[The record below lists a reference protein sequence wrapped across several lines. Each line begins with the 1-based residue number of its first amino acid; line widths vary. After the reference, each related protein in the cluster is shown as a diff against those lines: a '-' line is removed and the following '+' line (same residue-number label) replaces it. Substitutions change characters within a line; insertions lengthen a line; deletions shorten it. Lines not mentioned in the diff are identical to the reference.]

1 MPSFDPGPPAAWAAT
16 FDLAPLADYV
26 GHPSRRFR
34 TEFGP
39 VYYRGRLDGT
49 ARVLVVGQDPS
60 TDEILAR
67 RIFVGQ
73 AGQRVQGL
81 LAKLGLTRDYVMLNA
96 FLFGITGQFNTPL
109 RTISASAPFLDYR
122 NSLFDQI
129 AATNSLAAVIAFG
142 VGARHAV
149 GLWPGHAALPR
160 FELTHP
166 TAPTGVGTNWNAA
179 LPALLAAIPPEP
191 GQVPDAT
198 PYSADL
204 TDADLAAIPRGDLP
218 FGLPDWHGTGGTRS
232 KRQGARTI
240 VWSPDNA

>member
-16 FDLAPLADYV
+16 FDLAPLNDYSN
-26 GHPSRRFR
+26 HPSGRFR

-60 TDEILAR
+60 TDESLAQR
-67 RIFVGQ
+67 TFVGR

-81 LAKLGLTRDYVMLNA
+81 LAKLGLTHDYVMLNA
-96 FLFGITGQFNTPL
+96 FLFGITDQFNTAM

-122 NSLFDQI
+122 NGLFDQV
-129 AATNSLAAVIAFG
+129 AATNPLAAVIAFG
-142 VGARHAV
+142 AGARHAV
-149 GLWPGHAALPR
+149 SLWPGRGALPL
-160 FELTHP
+160 FELVHP
-166 TAPTGVGTNWNAA
+166 TAPNGVTASWNAQLA
-179 LPALLAAIPPEP
+179 PLLVAIPPEP

-198 PYSADL
+198 PYGAQL
-204 TDADLAAIPRGDLP
+204 TDADQAAIPRGDLP
-218 FGLPDWHGTGGTRS
+218 FGLPDWHGTDGTRS

-240 VWSPDNA
+240 VWSLDNA